1 MKKKSLNAK
10 KIILKHLNNNQ
21 ISIIYNKFEKS
32 LDSNEKYAVALSGG
46 PDSLALAFLAKC
58 YALKH
63 GTNIKYLIVDH
74 KLRKESSIEAEHVSL
89 MLKKYSINC
98 KILKW
103 KGKKPKSNIQSIARN
118 IRYSLLTNEC
128 KISKIRKLLVGHHMD
143 DLHENFLIRLVRGSG
158 LKGLISMD
166 KTSELKINN
175 IEIVRPLIDIEK
187 KHLQSLSLKV
197 YKKYIEDP
205 SNQNKDFK
213 RIRIRKLLR
222 DLEIEGLDKKK
233 LQLTI
238 NNLKDTYKSV
248 IFYTNKNIKENCVYS
263 LKDNKYILSSKFFEQ
278 SDEIIFRSIM
288 DLLKKVSSKYYP
300 PRGKSV
306 KELILAINLNN
317 QLKTTLGG
325 CLIEKVNRTV
335 IISPEKP
342 QKKQN

>member
-1 MKKKSLNAK
+1 M
-10 KIILKHLNNNQ
+10 
-21 ISIIYNKFEKS
+21 
-32 LDSNEKYAVALSGG
+32 
-46 PDSLALAFLAKC
+46 AF
-58 YALKH
+58 
-63 GTNIKYLIVDH
+63 VDH

-175 IEIVRPLIDIEK
+175 IEIVRPLIDVEK
-187 KHLQSLSLKV
+187 RHLQSLSLKV

-238 NNLKDTYKSV
+238 NNLKDTYKSI
-248 IFYTNKNIKENCVYS
+248 IFYTNKNIKENCVHS
-263 LKDNKYILSSKFFEQ
+263 LKDYKYILSSKFFEQ

-300 PRGKSV
+300 PRGRSV

-335 IISPEKP
+335 FISPEKR
-342 QKKQN
+342 Q

>member
-1 MKKKSLNAK
+1 
-10 KIILKHLNNNQ
+10 
-21 ISIIYNKFEKS
+21 
-32 LDSNEKYAVALSGG
+32 
-46 PDSLALAFLAKC
+46 
-58 YALKH
+58 
-63 GTNIKYLIVDH
+63 
-74 KLRKESSIEAEHVSL
+74 

-103 KGKKPKSNIQSIARN
+103 KGKIPRSNIQSTARN

-143 DLHENFLIRLVRGSG
+143 DLHENFLIRLLRGSG

-187 KHLQSLSLKV
+187 RHLQSLSLKV

-238 NNLKDTYKSV
+238 NNLKDSYKSI
-248 IFYTNKNIKENCVYS
+248 IFYTNKNIKENCVHS

-278 SDEIIFRSIM
+278 SDEIIFRSII

-300 PRGKSV
+300 PRAKSV

>member
-21 ISIIYNKFEKS
+21 ISIIYNKFEKL
-32 LDSNEKYAVALSGG
+32 LDSNENYAVALSGG

-58 YALKH
+58 YALKY
-63 GTNIKYLIVDH
+63 GTNIKYFIVDH
-74 KLRKESSIEAEHVSL
+74 KLRKESSLEAENVSF
-89 MLKKYSINC
+89 MLKKYSIHC

-128 KISKIRKLLVGHHMD
+128 KIFKIKKLLVGHHMD

-213 RIRIRKLLR
+213 RIRIRELLR
-222 DLEIEGLDKKK
+222 DLETEGLDKKK

-248 IFYTNKNIKENCVYS
+248 IFYTNKNIKENCVHS

-278 SDEIIFRSIM
+278 SDEIIFRSIL

-317 QLKTTLGG
+317 QLKTTLGR

>member
-21 ISIIYNKFEKS
+21 ISIIYNKFEKL

-58 YALKH
+58 YALKY
-63 GTNIKYLIVDH
+63 GTNIKYFIVDH
-74 KLRKESSIEAEHVSL
+74 KLRKESSLEAENVSF
-89 MLKKYSINC
+89 MLKKYSIHC

-128 KISKIRKLLVGHHMD
+128 KIFKIKKLLVGHHMD

-238 NNLKDTYKSV
+238 NNLKDSYKSI
-248 IFYTNKNIKENCVYS
+248 IFYTNKNINENCVHS

-325 CLIEKVNRTV
+325 CLIEKVDRTV

>member
-1 MKKKSLNAK
+1 
-10 KIILKHLNNNQ
+10 
-21 ISIIYNKFEKS
+21 
-32 LDSNEKYAVALSGG
+32 
-46 PDSLALAFLAKC
+46 
-58 YALKH
+58 
-63 GTNIKYLIVDH
+63 
-74 KLRKESSIEAEHVSL
+74 
-89 MLKKYSINC
+89 
-98 KILKW
+98 
-103 KGKKPKSNIQSIARN
+103 
-118 IRYSLLTNEC
+118 
-128 KISKIRKLLVGHHMD
+128 MD

-238 NNLKDTYKSV
+238 NNLKDTYKSI

-300 PRGKSV
+300 SRGKSV

-335 IISPEKP
+335 FISPEKP

>member
-21 ISIIYNKFEKS
+21 ISKIYKKFEKS

-74 KLRKESSIEAEHVSL
+74 RLRKESSIEAEHVSL

-143 DLHENFLIRLVRGSG
+143 DLHENFFIRLVRGSG

-213 RIRIRKLLR
+213 RIRIRELLR
-222 DLEIEGLDKKK
+222 DLETEGLDKKK

-248 IFYTNKNIKENCVYS
+248 IFYTNKNIKENCVHS

-278 SDEIIFRSIM
+278 SDEIIFRSIL

-306 KELILAINLNN
+306 KELILAIDLNN

-325 CLIEKVNRTV
+325 CLIEKVNRTI